1 MTATVL
7 LTLGRLPKALEIARA
22 LAGAG
27 CRVIVAE
34 PFRRHVCHSSRA
46 VAKSFQVTA
55 PATDPRAYQRELL
68 EIIKAEGVDLVVP
81 VSEEA
86 LHVAAL
92 AGQLPAGVRLAC
104 PPQAELLA
112 LHDKLQFARTAQTM
126 GLDAPE
132 TYAMSDPAALALMA
146 VTDHVIKPIHSC
158 SGTGV
163 RLEKAGTIQEPDAIS
178 SSCLVQTLVRG
189 RHVSS
194 FTLAHEGQE
203 RISVLYEGTVF
214 SGSVAVCFKRVD
226 DCPAA
231 HDWITAFVRK
241 SEYSGAIAFDF
252 IIDDSGRAW
261 AIECNPRFTSGVHFI
276 SPEGLASALLKPESP
291 GHIALKTGTRF
302 QQGYSTLTEAYA
314 SFFRPREFFARLK
327 TMLQARDVVWQRD
340 DPLPFA
346 MMTPHSW
353 EILKPAIFG
362 GISMG
367 EAATRDIVWNGLP
380 TSQSTRLKQK
390 VSRDVSVRDS

>member
-34 PFRRHVCHSSRA
+34 PFRRHVCHASRS

-55 PATDPRAYQRELL
+55 PATDPDAYLAELL
-68 EIIKAEGVDLVVP
+68 AIIEAEGVELVIP

-86 LHVAAL
+86 IHVAAL

-104 PPQAELLA
+104 PPQAELLG
-112 LHDKLQFARTAQTM
+112 LHDKLRFARTAQAM
-126 GLDAPE
+126 GLDVPE
-132 TYAMSDPAALALMA
+132 THCMSDPQALALMA
-146 VTDHVIKPIHSC
+146 LSDHVIKPIHSC

-163 RLEKAGTIQEPDAIS
+163 RLEKAGTIQQPDAIS
-178 SSCLVQTLVRG
+178 SACLVQTLVRG

-194 FTLAHEGQE
+194 FTLAHEGHE
-203 RISVLYEGTVF
+203 RISVLYEGSVF
-214 SGSVAVCFKRVD
+214 SGSVAVCFRRVD

-231 HDWITAFVRK
+231 HDWITEFVRK
-241 SEYSGAIAFDF
+241 SGYSGAIAFDF

-276 SPEGLASALLKPESP
+276 SPEGLARALLQPDRP
-291 GHIALKTGTRF
+291 AHLALKPCNRF

-314 SFFRPREFFARLK
+314 SFFRPRQFIAKFKA
-327 TMLQARDVVWQRD
+327 MLQARDVVWQRD
-340 DPLPFA
+340 DPMPFI

-353 EILKPAIFG
+353 EILKPVMFAG
-362 GISMG
+362 VSMG
-367 EAATRDIVWNGLP
+367 EAATRDIVWTGPPAASSNRH
-380 TSQSTRLKQK
+380 TRE
-390 VSRDVSVRDS
+390 VSRNVSVRGS